1 MHRHTAEYRRVIGP
15 LVAIAKICP
24 EEIHMRP
31 TAISHRKLCGALIIA
46 ATAGTAF
53 AAPQPASPMAPAI
66 RWTNGLVDQM
76 NLMSSAQLKAE
87 ITNLTKRTTESRV
100 LVTLSR
106 PISANER
113 ATLQAQGLNLLN
125 SLGSTHYFATL
136 SQDADSAALSSSTL
150 ANITE
155 IKTYQ
160 KLHKDLLT
168 GIVHPWAVSFDG
180 AVAKSEL
187 KDRVSSE
194 SILLEEFDRAG
205 IDPTV
210 AVVVQFHQ
218 DADSNAESD
227 RLAANLG
234 AKVNSRIN
242 SVNAV
247 VFHLPASRIGE
258 LVSDDSV
265 MWAEPPL
272 PGLGELNAENRA
284 LTNVNTVNAAP
295 YNLDGSGV
303 TALIYDG
310 GRMANHADIDGRMTV
325 GTSDTAGTS
334 DHATHV
340 GGTVGGDGTASSGN
354 NRGMAPAV
362 ELISYGFEQ
371 EGGLMQG
378 FLYTDPGDIEADYTE
393 AINVYGADLSNNSIG
408 TNTAPNGY
416 PCDWTGNYGITS
428 ALIDSIA
435 GGSLGNPFRI
445 VWANGNERQTSRC
458 LGDDNGN
465 FGEFFSTAPPACA
478 KNHIAVGSVDAD
490 TDGTSSFSSWGP
502 TDDGRIKP
510 DISAPGCQVGGDG
523 GVTSLSSFGFTS
535 YGNKCGTSM
544 AAPTVTGI
552 AALILQQYRDTF
564 PDRDDLRNA
573 TLKALLANTA
583 VDRGNVGPDYQY
595 GYGSVRAD
603 AAIDAVIA
611 ENVVEAEVASGGT
624 YQGVIIVAPGE
635 TELRVTIAWDDAPG
649 TPNSGNALVNDLDL
663 RIIDPNG
670 NPYLPW
676 TLDPANPSGNAVQSV
691 ADHLNNIEQVS
702 IANPIP
708 GGYTVEV
715 TGFNIPQ
722 GPTQSFGV
730 VSSSTLINCSS
741 AGLISMGGNLFNCDG
756 ETSVQVVDCDLN
768 TSDAI
773 VDTVDVM
780 ISSDS
785 DAGFMLTLTE
795 TAPES
800 SAFTASF
807 TYSSSGGADL
817 AISEGDTVT
826 ASYLDADDGN
836 GGSNIVVDAT
846 ATVDC
851 TAPVISNAVATDVEA
866 RAATLNADFD
876 EPSKVTFHYGTSMG
890 ALNNSVSVGALAT
903 SHSIGISGLTDETT
917 YFFTVDAEDGA
928 GNTSSD
934 DNDGA
939 GYTFTTP
946 DIPDFFTEEFES
958 GLDLEGMTL
967 TFVPDAG
974 PEGYK
979 AYIEPLAGG
988 VLPYEPTDG
997 NFVSLSDDDS
1007 ELINI
1012 SGGNSVAIYG
1022 DEYTSFYIGSNGYIT
1037 FGASDTDYTEDFSD
1051 HFDTRRVSGLFD
1063 DLNPS
1068 DSGSVYQQQLGD
1080 RVVISYDAVTEYS
1093 GGNQNTFQ
1101 IELHHD
1107 GTIVISWER
1116 IDSSDAIV
1124 GLSGGNGVD
1133 PDFIQ
1138 SDLSTYPAAPADC
1151 PADLNDDGSLNFLD
1165 VSEFLALFG
1174 AGNRGADFV
1183 ADETFNF
1190 LDVSAFLAAFGAGCP

>member
-1 MHRHTAEYRRVIGP
+1 
-15 LVAIAKICP
+15 
-24 EEIHMRP
+24 MRP
-31 TAISHRKLCGALIIA
+31 TAISHRTLCGALIIA

-53 AAPQPASPMAPAI
+53 AAPRPASPMSPAI
-66 RWTNGLVDQM
+66 RWTNGLVDQV

-87 ITNLTKRTTESRV
+87 ITTLTKRTTESRV
-100 LVTLSR
+100 LITLSR

-113 ATLQAQGLNLLN
+113 AALQAQGLTLLS

-136 SQDADSAALSSSTL
+136 AQDADTAALSNSTL

-180 AVAKSEL
+180 AIAKSEL

-194 SILLEEFDRAG
+194 SILLEEFDRVG
-205 IDPTV
+205 VDPTV

-218 DADSNAESD
+218 DADANAESA
-227 RLAANLG
+227 RIATNLG

-247 VFHLPASRIGE
+247 VFHLPASRIGD
-258 LVSDDSV
+258 LASDDTV

-272 PGLGELNAENRA
+272 PGLTELNAENRA
-284 LTNVNTVNAAP
+284 LTGVNIVNAAP
-295 YNLDGSGV
+295 YDLDGSGV

-325 GTSDTAGTS
+325 GTSDTASTS

-362 ELISYGFEQ
+362 DLISYGFEQ
-371 EGGLMQG
+371 EGGLSEG
-378 FLYTDPGDIEADYTE
+378 FLYTDPGDLEDDYTE
-393 AINVYGADLSNNSIG
+393 AINTYGVDLSNNSIG

-435 GGSLGNPFRI
+435 AGSLGSPFRI
-445 VWANGNERQTSRC
+445 IWANGNERQTSRC

-510 DISAPGCQVGGDG
+510 DISAPGCQLGGDG
-523 GVTSLSSFGFTS
+523 GVTSISSFGFTS

-603 AAIDAVIA
+603 AAIDAVIS
-611 ENVVEAEVASGGT
+611 ENIVEAEVASGGT

-676 TLDPANPSGNAVQSV
+676 TLDPANPTAGAVQSV
-691 ADHLNNIEQVS
+691 ADHLNNIEQVT

-756 ETSVQVVDCDLN
+756 QTSVQVVDCDLN

-773 VDTVDVM
+773 IDTVDVM

-807 TYSSSGGADL
+807 TYSSNGGADL
-817 AISEGDTVT
+817 TVNEGDTVI
-826 ASYLDADDGN
+826 ASYLDIDDGKGN
-836 GGSNIVVDAT
+836 MNEVHASATIDCIPAALLSTETPIVSSDYAQVDT
-846 ATVDC
+846 ITNE
-851 TAPVISNAVATDVEA
+851 S
-866 RAATLNADFD
+866 
-876 EPSKVTFHYGTSMG
+876 SKVVVRYGTSMG
-890 ALNNSVSVGALAT
+890 ALNQSASSDMFMLN
-903 SHSIGISGLTDETT
+903 HSITIENLDILTNYFYTVETT
-917 YFFTVDAEDGA
+917 DAA
-928 GNTSSD
+928 GNVLDHTNSG
-934 DNDGA
+934 N
-939 GYTFTTP
+939 GYTFRTLNGPVPIYEFLVDNSNPGWATTGDWEFGVP
-946 DIPDFFTEEFES
+946 AGLGGDPSSGFTGDSVYGYNLQGEYPNYLSEQYLTTDQLDFSGITGVSLSFERWLGVESNSYDHASVEARVGTGSWQTVWDHTTGSFQETSWTHQVYDISDIADNQSDVQLRWVMGTTDVSVTYS
-958 GLDLEGMTL
+958 GWNLDDIV
-967 TFVPDAG
+967 FS
-974 PEGYK
+974 
-979 AYIEPLAGG
+979 G
-988 VLPYEPTDG
+988 VLPIQDCTAD
-997 NFVSLSDDDS
+997 
-1007 ELINI
+1007 IN
-1012 SGGNSVAIYG
+1012 G
-1022 DEYTSFYIGSNGYIT
+1022 
-1037 FGASDTDYTEDFSD
+1037 
-1051 HFDTRRVSGLFD
+1051 
-1063 DLNPS
+1063 
-1068 DSGSVYQQQLGD
+1068 
-1080 RVVISYDAVTEYS
+1080 
-1093 GGNQNTFQ
+1093 
-1101 IELHHD
+1101 
-1107 GTIVISWER
+1107 
-1116 IDSSDAIV
+1116 
-1124 GLSGGNGVD
+1124 
-1133 PDFIQ
+1133 
-1138 SDLSTYPAAPADC
+1138 
-1151 PADLNDDGSLNFLD
+1151 DGSLNFLD
-1165 VSEFLALFG
+1165 VSEFLSAFG
-1174 AGNRGADFV
+1174 AQGRAADFNG
-1183 ADETFNF
+1183 DGSFNF